1 MEVTRCARC
10 GVFYTNGG
18 YVCAKCE
25 AKDNLELSTFKNFID
40 ENGLDFSSL
49 NDVAGETGISLSN
62 LNRFLNYDG
71 LEGYKKLF
79 N

>member
-18 YVCAKCE
+18 YVCAKCQ
-25 AKDNLELSTFKNFID
+25 AKDDLELSAFKNFVE
-40 ENGLDFSSL
+40 ENGLELTSL
-49 NDVAGETGISLSN
+49 EQVSGETGISINN
-62 LNRFLNYDG
+62 LNRFLTYNG

-79 N
+79 I